1 MDQALAGLRVVD
13 FSQFIAGPLA
23 ALQFADLG
31 ADVARVDPPGG
42 PRWRDPANA
51 VLQRGKRS
59 IVLDLAKAEDAS
71 IARALID
78 AADVVFESWR
88 PGVADKLGLGPAE
101 SLARNPGL
109 VYCSIPG
116 FASDDP
122 RAALPGW
129 EGVVTAAA
137 GLYPQRAGGEPGEP
151 RFTALPMASSFAA
164 IQACHAVLA
173 ALIGRERTG
182 AGQRV
187 EVALFD
193 AAFELLGGGAQQVGG
208 SPPVPQGG
216 AAPATMP
223 QIGHYQC
230 QDGRWVQLCLV
241 QPRHLEWF
249 VRTFLPDHVEDGW
262 TDAGRVVADEALRG
276 AMRAELTV
284 LLATRPALEWER
296 LINETSGAPTG
307 LCQTTEDWL
316 RRDEHARDSGAVVE
330 VPDDPELG
338 LTVQA
343 GHPIALSVT
352 PPRAAGPRRALDADR
367 EQILAEL
374 RQLPARPRSGPRR
387 PGAPADTAPVPL
399 PLAGIKV
406 VDISQVLAGPTSAR
420 ILADYGAD
428 VIKINSPQDR
438 QHFQHI
444 YTNSGKK
451 SILLDLKLPEGMD
464 VFWRLLDGADV
475 LVENFTRGVA
485 ERMGIG
491 ERDVRARRPD
501 IVYSKVSAF
510 GHEGYRGGYRGR
522 EELGQAVTGLQ
533 MRWFGRDTPRMVFYA
548 LNDYGAGN
556 WSAFATLVA
565 LHYRLRTGHGQL
577 THSSLAHAAT
587 FHQVP
592 FMVWFEG
599 RAWDEPSGEDAP
611 GWEPLDRLY
620 RASDRWFYLAAHG
633 ERDRAAVL
641 TVTGLPDLDL
651 NGDPAMVAAALASA
665 FSGRPAQEW
674 VRELNDLAVGAS
686 VVRSQEEVMESDLA
700 RARGLSLL
708 RSLPSG
714 EPVRTVGPARRLSLT
729 SLSPSPVPGPP
740 GSAAAAVLA
749 GIGLADALDELVSK
763 SVILPQ
769 LPPDADFIG
778 RFRPP
783 PSPAPSPA
791 IGDAGVAEDPAGAPQ
806 SVPGARSAT

>member
-1 MDQALAGLRVVD
+1 MDQALSGLRVVD

-31 ADVARVDPPGG
+31 ADVIRVDRPGG

-51 VLQRGKRS
+51 LLQRGKRS
-59 IVLDLAKAEDAS
+59 IVLDLTATEDIE
-71 IARALID
+71 IARSLLD

-88 PGVADKLGLGPAE
+88 PGVADKLGVGPGE

-116 FASDDP
+116 FASSDP

-182 AGQRV
+182 AGQHV

-193 AAFELLGGGAQQVGG
+193 AAFELLGGGAQRVGDT
-208 SPPVPQGG
+208 PPMPQGI

-223 QIGHYQC
+223 QIGHYRC

-262 TDAGRVVADEALRG
+262 TDAGRVVADEALRD
-276 AMRAELTV
+276 AMRAELTE
-284 LLATRPALEWER
+284 LMATRPALEWER
-296 LINETSGAPTG
+296 LINESSGAPTG

-352 PPRAAGPRRALDADR
+352 PPRVAGPRHALDADR

-374 RQLPARPRSGPRR
+374 RQLPARPRSGPGR
-387 PGAPADTAPVPL
+387 PGAAADPAPVRL

-428 VIKINSPQDR
+428 VVKINSPQDR
-438 QHFQHI
+438 QHFQHM

-451 SILLDLKLPEGMD
+451 SILLDLKLPEGTD

-501 IVYSKVSAF
+501 IVYSRVSAF

-533 MRWFGRDTPRMVFYA
+533 MRWFGRETPRMVFYA

-565 LHYRLRTGHGQL
+565 LYYRARNGRGQA

-587 FHQVP
+587 FHQAP

-599 RAWDEPSGEDAP
+599 RVWDEPSGEDAP
-611 GWEPLDRLY
+611 GWGPLDRLY

-633 ERDRAAVL
+633 DRDRAAVL
-641 TVTGLPDLDL
+641 SVTGLPGLDLDA
-651 NGDPAMVAAALASA
+651 DSAMVAAALASA

-674 VRELNDLAVGAS
+674 VRELNDLGVGAS
-686 VVRSQEEVMESDLA
+686 VVLNQEEVMDSELA

-708 RSLPSG
+708 RSLPGG
-714 EPVRTVGPARRLSLT
+714 EPIRTIGPAGRLSLT
-729 SLSPSPVPGPP
+729 PVSPSPVPGPP
-740 GSAAAAVLA
+740 GSDAAAVLA
-749 GIGLADALDELVSK
+749 SIGLADALDELVGK

-783 PSPAPSPA
+783 PPSPPPPSPAPAPA
-791 IGDAGVAEDPAGAPQ
+791 AAG
-806 SVPGARSAT
+806 

>member
-31 ADVARVDPPGG
+31 ADVIRVDRPGG

-51 VLQRGKRS
+51 LLQRGKRS
-59 IVLDLAKAEDAS
+59 IVLDLTKAEDAA
-71 IARALID
+71 IARVLID

-88 PGVADKLGLGPAE
+88 PGVADKLGVGPAE

-116 FASDDP
+116 FAHDDP

-164 IQACHAVLA
+164 IQACHAVMA
-173 ALIGRERTG
+173 ALIGRKRTG
-182 AGQRV
+182 VGQHV

-193 AAFELLGGGAQQVGG
+193 AAFELLGGGAQKVGDT
-208 SPPVPQGG
+208 PPMPQGG

-223 QIGHYQC
+223 QIGHYHC
-230 QDGRWVQLCLV
+230 ADGRWVQLCLV

-249 VRTFLPDHVEDGW
+249 VQTFLPSHVEDGW
-262 TDAGRVVADEALRG
+262 TDAGRVVADETIRN
-276 AMRAELTV
+276 AMRAELTA
-284 LLATRPALEWER
+284 LMATRPALEWER
-296 LINETSGAPTG
+296 LINESSGAPTG

-316 RRDEHARDSGAVVE
+316 RHDQHARDSRAVVE
-330 VPDDPELG
+330 VPGDPELG

-352 PPRAAGPRRALDADR
+352 PPRAAGSRHALDADR
-367 EQILAEL
+367 AQILADVGEL
-374 RQLPARPRSGPRR
+374 PGRPDSHRPVIESGPPPR
-387 PGAPADTAPVPL
+387 

-428 VIKINSPQDR
+428 VVKINSPQDR
-438 QHFQHI
+438 QHFQHV
-444 YTNSGKK
+444 YTNSGKR

-464 VFWRLLDGADV
+464 AFWRLIDNADV

-491 ERDVRARRPD
+491 EQDVRARRPG

-533 MRWFGRDTPRMVFYA
+533 MRWFGRETPRMVFYA

-565 LHYRLRTGHGQL
+565 LYHRARTGRGQL

-587 FHQVP
+587 FHQTP

-599 RAWDEPSGEDAP
+599 RVWDEPSGEDAP
-611 GWEPLDRLY
+611 GWGPLDRVY
-620 RASDRWFYLAAHG
+620 RASDRWFYLAAHSA
-633 ERDRAAVL
+633 RDRAAVR
-641 TVTGLPDLDL
+641 TVTGLSGLDLDS
-651 NGDPAMVAAALASA
+651 DPAAVAAALATA
-665 FSGRPAQEW
+665 FSSSPAQEW
-674 VRELNDLAVGAS
+674 VRELTALGVGAS
-686 VVRSQEEVMESDLA
+686 MVLNQEEVMDSELA

-714 EPVRTVGPARRLSLT
+714 EPIRTVGPARRLSLT
-729 SLSPSPVPGPP
+729 PVPPSPVPGPP
-740 GSAAAAVLA
+740 GSDAAAVLA
-749 GIGLADALDELVSK
+749 GIGLAGALDELVEK

-783 PSPAPSPA
+783 SPSPAPAS
-791 IGDAGVAEDPAGAPQ
+791 GDAAVAEGSAGAPQ
-806 SVPGARSAT
+806 PVSRPRIKS

>member
-1 MDQALAGLRVVD
+1 MDQALSGLRVVD

-31 ADVARVDPPGG
+31 ADVIRVDRPGG

-51 VLQRGKRS
+51 LLQRGKRS
-59 IVLDLAKAEDAS
+59 IVLDLTATEDIE
-71 IARALID
+71 IARSLLD

-88 PGVADKLGLGPAE
+88 PGVADKLGVGPGE

-116 FASDDP
+116 FASSDP

-182 AGQRV
+182 AGQHV

-193 AAFELLGGGAQQVGG
+193 AAFELLGGGAQRVGDT
-208 SPPVPQGG
+208 PPMPQGI

-223 QIGHYQC
+223 QIGHYRC

-262 TDAGRVVADEALRG
+262 TDAGRVVADEALRD
-276 AMRAELTV
+276 AMRAELTE
-284 LLATRPALEWER
+284 LMATRPALEWER
-296 LINETSGAPTG
+296 LINESSGAPTG

-352 PPRAAGPRRALDADR
+352 PPRVAGPRHALDADR

-374 RQLPARPRSGPRR
+374 RQLPARPRSGPGR
-387 PGAPADTAPVPL
+387 PGAAADPAPVRL

-428 VIKINSPQDR
+428 VVKINSPQDR
-438 QHFQHI
+438 QHFQHM

-451 SILLDLKLPEGMD
+451 SILLDLKLPEGTD

-501 IVYSKVSAF
+501 IVYSRVSAF

-533 MRWFGRDTPRMVFYA
+533 MRWFGRETPRMVFYA

-565 LHYRLRTGHGQL
+565 LYYRARNGRGQA

-587 FHQVP
+587 FHQAP

-599 RAWDEPSGEDAP
+599 RVWDEPSGEDAP
-611 GWEPLDRLY
+611 GWGPLDRLY

-633 ERDRAAVL
+633 DRDRAAVL
-641 TVTGLPDLDL
+641 SVTGLPGLDLDA
-651 NGDPAMVAAALASA
+651 DSAMVAAALASA

-674 VRELNDLAVGAS
+674 VRELNDLGVGAS
-686 VVRSQEEVMESDLA
+686 VVLNQEEVMDSELA

-708 RSLPSG
+708 RSLPGG
-714 EPVRTVGPARRLSLT
+714 EPIRTIGPAGRLSLT
-729 SLSPSPVPGPP
+729 PVSPSPVPGPP
-740 GSAAAAVLA
+740 GSDAAAVLA
-749 GIGLADALDELVSK
+749 SIGLADALDELVGK

-783 PSPAPSPA
+783 QPSPPSPSPAPAPA
-791 IGDAGVAEDPAGAPQ
+791 AAG
-806 SVPGARSAT
+806 